1 LPPWLVVRTVKPA
14 YRAPTPNA
22 DEPAPPGAEAP
33 EDSLA
38 EQNDS
43 LASEPQTDAT
53 SLTRR
58 SRAPRVPARR
68 TKAVAPV
75 ATTAVAT
82 RPPTTAPKRA
92 AKQLRSLVVLS
103 LVGGLVATAAMPA
116 FAGVLQK
123 EAPVTLQQMA
133 VDDAQSVVVASDAVG
148 TQLSRESY
156 SATTSEEIAKKKA
169 AEAAAERARQSAQVA
184 ASSGFNVDL
193 SMVAP
198 GSGAVRWPLASYT
211 LTDTYG
217 TRGGAHRGIDLVAPA
232 GTPIY
237 AAAAGVVK
245 VSSEAY
251 YDYGVAITID
261 HVINGQKVNTLY
273 AHQSYGSRQV
283 VAGQTVQAGQLIG
296 LVGST
301 GRSTANHLHF
311 EVYLNGSNVDPLA
324 WLNANA
330 G

>member
-1 LPPWLVVRTVKPA
+1 M
-14 YRAPTPNA
+14 A
-22 DEPAPPGAEAP
+22 D
-33 EDSLA
+33 
-38 EQNDS
+38 QNDS
-43 LASEPQTDAT
+43 LANEPRSEAT

-58 SRAPRVPARR
+58 SRVRR
-68 TKAVAPV
+68 PVRKTKAVA
-75 ATTAVAT
+75 TTAPAT
-82 RPPTTAPKRA
+82 RPAASAPKRA
-92 AKQLRSLVVLS
+92 AKQVRNLFVLS

-123 EAPVTLQQMA
+123 DEPVTLQQMA

-156 SATTSEEIAKKKA
+156 SATTSDEIAKKKA

-184 ASSGFNVDL
+184 TSLNYNIDL
-193 SMVAP
+193 NMVAP
-198 GSGAVRWPLASYT
+198 GSGAVRWPVTNFT
-211 LTDTYG
+211 LTDTFG

-261 HVINGQKVNTLY
+261 HVINGTVVNTLY
-273 AHQSYGSRQV
+273 AHQSYGCRQV
-283 VAGQTVQAGQLIG
+283 VAGQTVQAGQVIG
-296 LVGST
+296 CVGST

-311 EVYLNGSNVDPLA
+311 EVYMNGGNVDPLA

>member
-1 LPPWLVVRTVKPA
+1 M
-14 YRAPTPNA
+14 
-22 DEPAPPGAEAP
+22 
-33 EDSLA
+33 
-38 EQNDS
+38 
-43 LASEPQTDAT
+43 
-53 SLTRR
+53 
-58 SRAPRVPARR
+58 
-68 TKAVAPV
+68 
-75 ATTAVAT
+75 
-82 RPPTTAPKRA
+82 PKRA
-92 AKQLRSLVVLS
+92 AKQLRSLLVLS
-103 LVGGLVATAAMPA
+103 LVGGLVATAAIPA
-116 FAGVLQK
+116 FAGVLKQD
-123 EAPVTLQQMA
+123 EPMTLQQMA
-133 VDDAQSVVVASDAVG
+133 VEDAQSVVVASDAVG
-148 TQLSRESY
+148 AELARDSY

-169 AEAAAERARQSAQVA
+169 AEAAAARARQSAQVA
-184 ASSGFNVDL
+184 ASTNFKVDL

-198 GSGAVRWPLASYT
+198 GSGAVRWPVTNYT
-211 LTDTYG
+211 LTDTFG

-261 HVINGQKVNTLY
+261 HVINGVKVNTLY

-311 EVYLNGSNVDPLA
+311 EVYMNGANVDPLA

>member
-1 LPPWLVVRTVKPA
+1 
-14 YRAPTPNA
+14 
-22 DEPAPPGAEAP
+22 
-33 EDSLA
+33 LA

-43 LASEPQTDAT
+43 LASEPENDAT

-58 SRAPRVPARR
+58 ARANRAPARR
-68 TKAVAPV
+68 TKVVAPV
-75 ATTAVAT
+75 ATTAAST
-82 RPPTTAPKRA
+82 RPATTAPKRA
-92 AKQLRSLVVLS
+92 AKQLRSLLVLS

-116 FAGVLQK
+116 FAGVLKQ
-123 EAPVTLQQMA
+123 EEPVTLQQMA
-133 VDDAQSVVVASDAVG
+133 VEDAQSVVVASDAVG
-148 TQLSRESY
+148 SQLTRDSY

-169 AEAAAERARQSAQVA
+169 AEAAAARARLSAQSTA
-184 ASSGFNVDL
+184 AITYDVDL

-198 GSGAVRWPLASYT
+198 GSGAVRWPVTNYT
-211 LTDTYG
+211 LTDTFG

-261 HVINGQKVNTLY
+261 HVIDGVKVNTLY
-273 AHQSYGSRQV
+273 AHQSYGCRKV
-283 VAGQTVQAGQLIG
+283 VAGQTVQAGQVIG
-296 LVGST
+296 CVGST

-311 EVYLNGSNVDPLA
+311 EVYMNGANVDPLA

>member
-1 LPPWLVVRTVKPA
+1 M
-14 YRAPTPNA
+14 
-22 DEPAPPGAEAP
+22 
-33 EDSLA
+33 A

-43 LASEPQTDAT
+43 PASDPQTDAT

-58 SRAPRVPARR
+58 SRANRAPARR
-68 TKAVAPV
+68 TKAAAPI
-75 ATTAVAT
+75 ATTTVAT
-82 RPPTTAPKRA
+82 RPTPTTAPKRA
-92 AKQLRSLVVLS
+92 AKQLRSLLVLS

-116 FAGVLQK
+116 FAGVLKQD
-123 EAPVTLQQMA
+123 EPVTLQQMA
-133 VDDAQSVVVASDAVG
+133 VEDAQSVVVASDAVG
-148 TQLSRESY
+148 TELARESY

-184 ASSGFNVDL
+184 SSTNYNVDL

-198 GSGAVRWPLASYT
+198 GSGAVRWPLSSYT
-211 LTDTYG
+211 LTDTFG

-261 HVINGQKVNTLY
+261 HVIDGVKVNTLY

-311 EVYLNGSNVDPLA
+311 EVYMNGANVDPLA

>member
-1 LPPWLVVRTVKPA
+1 M
-14 YRAPTPNA
+14 A
-22 DEPAPPGAEAP
+22 DH
-33 EDSLA
+33 
-38 EQNDS
+38 NDS
-43 LASEPQTDAT
+43 LANEPQSDAT
-53 SLTRR
+53 SLSRR
-58 SRAPRVPARR
+58 SRARRSPARR
-68 TKAVAPV
+68 TKAAAPV
-75 ATTAVAT
+75 VTTSTAVTTRPAT
-82 RPPTTAPKRA
+82 RAPKRA
-92 AKQLRSLVVLS
+92 AKQVRSLFALT
-103 LVGGLVATAAMPA
+103 LVGGLVAAAAMPA

-123 EAPVTLQQMA
+123 DEAMTLQQMA

-148 TQLSRESY
+148 AELTRESY
-156 SATTSEEIAKKKA
+156 SATTSDEIAKKKA
-169 AEAAAERARQSAQVA
+169 AEAAAERARLSAQTA
-184 ASSGFNVDL
+184 TTTSYNIDL
-193 SMVAP
+193 NMVAP
-198 GSGAVRWPLASYT
+198 GSGAVRWPLTSYT

-261 HVINGQKVNTLY
+261 HVINGQVVNTLY
-273 AHQSYGSRQV
+273 AHQSYGCRKV
-283 VAGQTVQAGQLIG
+283 VAGQTVQVGQVIG
-296 LVGST
+296 CVGST

-311 EVYLNGSNVDPLA
+311 EVYMNGGNVDPLA

>member
-1 LPPWLVVRTVKPA
+1 M
-14 YRAPTPNA
+14 
-22 DEPAPPGAEAP
+22 AEH
-33 EDSLA
+33 
-38 EQNDS
+38 NDS
-43 LASEPQTDAT
+43 LANEPQSDAT

-58 SRAPRVPARR
+58 VRARRAPARR
-68 TKAVAPV
+68 IKAVAPV
-75 ATTAVAT
+75 ATPTSAAVVT
-82 RPPTTAPKRA
+82 RPAAPATKRA
-92 AKQLRSLVVLS
+92 AKQLRSLFALT
-103 LVGGLVATAAMPA
+103 LVGGLVAAAAMPA

-123 EAPVTLQQMA
+123 EEPMTLQQMA

-148 TQLSRESY
+148 AELTRESY

-169 AEAAAERARQSAQVA
+169 AEAAAERARLSAQA
-184 ASSGFNVDL
+184 AAAKTSYNVDL

-198 GSGAVRWPLASYT
+198 GSGAVRWPLTSYT
-211 LTDTYG
+211 LTDTFG

-261 HVINGQKVNTLY
+261 HVINGVKVNTLY

-311 EVYLNGSNVDPLA
+311 EVYMNGSNVDPLA
-324 WLNANA
+324 WLNSNA

>member
-1 LPPWLVVRTVKPA
+1 M
-14 YRAPTPNA
+14 
-22 DEPAPPGAEAP
+22 
-33 EDSLA
+33 A

-43 LASEPQTDAT
+43 LANEPQSDAT
-53 SLTRR
+53 SLSRR
-58 SRAPRVPARR
+58 SRARRTPARQ
-68 TKAVAPV
+68 TKAAAPV
-75 ATTAVAT
+75 VTAATSVAT
-82 RPPTTAPKRA
+82 RPATRAPKRA
-92 AKQLRSLVVLS
+92 AKQLRSLFALT
-103 LVGGLVATAAMPA
+103 LVGGLVAAAAMPA

-123 EAPVTLQQMA
+123 DEAMTLQQMA

-148 TQLSRESY
+148 AELTRESY
-156 SATTSEEIAKKKA
+156 SATTSDEIAKKKA
-169 AEAAAERARQSAQVA
+169 AEAAAERARLSAQSATA
-184 ASSGFNVDL
+184 ATSYNIDL
-193 SMVAP
+193 NMVAP
-198 GSGAVRWPLASYT
+198 GSGAVRWPITNYT

-261 HVINGQKVNTLY
+261 HVINGQLVNTLY
-273 AHQSYGSRQV
+273 AHQSYGCRKV
-283 VAGQTVQAGQLIG
+283 VAGQTVQVGQVIG
-296 LVGST
+296 CVGST

-311 EVYLNGSNVDPLA
+311 EVYLNGGNVDPLA

>member
-1 LPPWLVVRTVKPA
+1 MT
-14 YRAPTPNA
+14 
-22 DEPAPPGAEAP
+22 
-33 EDSLA
+33 
-38 EQNDS
+38 
-43 LASEPQTDAT
+43 T
-53 SLTRR
+53 S
-58 SRAPRVPARR
+58 
-68 TKAVAPV
+68 
-75 ATTAVAT
+75 TAVTTRPAT
-82 RPPTTAPKRA
+82 RAPKRA
-92 AKQLRSLVVLS
+92 AKQVRSLFALT
-103 LVGGLVATAAMPA
+103 LVGGLVAAAAMPA

-123 EAPVTLQQMA
+123 DEAMTLQQMA

-148 TQLSRESY
+148 AELTRESY
-156 SATTSEEIAKKKA
+156 SATTSDEIAKKKA
-169 AEAAAERARQSAQVA
+169 AEAAAERARLSAQTA
-184 ASSGFNVDL
+184 TTTSYNIDL
-193 SMVAP
+193 NMVAP
-198 GSGAVRWPLASYT
+198 GSGAVRWPLTSYT

-261 HVINGQKVNTLY
+261 HVINGQVVNTLY
-273 AHQSYGSRQV
+273 AHQSYGCRKV
-283 VAGQTVQAGQLIG
+283 VAGQTVQVGQVIG
-296 LVGST
+296 CVGST

-311 EVYLNGSNVDPLA
+311 EVYMNGGNVDPLA

>member
-1 LPPWLVVRTVKPA
+1 
-14 YRAPTPNA
+14 
-22 DEPAPPGAEAP
+22 
-33 EDSLA
+33 LA

-43 LASEPQTDAT
+43 LANEPQSDAT

-58 SRAPRVPARR
+58 SRERRPARKTR
-68 TKAVAPV
+68 AVAAKAP
-75 ATTAVAT
+75 AS
-82 RPPTTAPKRA
+82 RPSVPAPKRA
-92 AKQLRSLVVLS
+92 AKQLRNVFVLS

-116 FAGVLQK
+116 FAGVLKQD
-123 EAPVTLQQMA
+123 APVTLQQMA

-148 TQLSRESY
+148 TQLTRESY

-184 ASSGFNVDL
+184 SAINYNVDL
-193 SMVAP
+193 NMVAP
-198 GSGAVRWPLASYT
+198 GSGAVRWPVANFT
-211 LTDTYG
+211 LTDTFG

-311 EVYLNGSNVDPLA
+311 EVYLNGGNVDPLA
-324 WLNANA
+324 WLKANA

>member
-1 LPPWLVVRTVKPA
+1 M
-14 YRAPTPNA
+14 
-22 DEPAPPGAEAP
+22 
-33 EDSLA
+33 
-38 EQNDS
+38 
-43 LASEPQTDAT
+43 
-53 SLTRR
+53 
-58 SRAPRVPARR
+58 PARR
-68 TKAVAPV
+68 TKAVAPAV
-75 ATTAVAT
+75 TAPATAAVAT
-82 RPPTTAPKRA
+82 RPAPAPKRA

-103 LVGGLVATAAMPA
+103 IVGGLVATAAMPA

-148 TQLSRESY
+148 TELARESY
-156 SATTSEEIAKKKA
+156 SATTSDEIAKKKA
-169 AEAAAERARQSAQVA
+169 AEAAAERARQAATVA
-184 ASSGFNVDL
+184 ATQPTTFNVDL
-193 SMVAP
+193 NMVAP
-198 GSGAVRWPLASYT
+198 GSGAVRWPITSYT

-237 AAAAGVVK
+237 AAAAGVVN

-261 HVINGQKVNTLY
+261 HVINGQKVSTLY

-283 VAGQTVQAGQLIG
+283 VSGQTVQAGQLIG

-311 EVYLNGSNVDPLA
+311 EVYVNGSNVDPLA